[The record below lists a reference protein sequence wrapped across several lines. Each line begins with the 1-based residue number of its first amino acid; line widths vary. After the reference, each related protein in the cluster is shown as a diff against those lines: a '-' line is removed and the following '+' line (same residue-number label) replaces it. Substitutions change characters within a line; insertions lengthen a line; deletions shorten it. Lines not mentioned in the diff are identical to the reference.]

1 MLWVHSA
8 VALLYER
15 SVRVQFKRKESISFH
30 QISGS
35 NSKDFKLPTH
45 GSLLSF
51 NDSTKLP
58 DASTQGLQSTAAEQN
73 TLLSEWKDTSFQTG
87 TIMLS

>member
-1 MLWVHSA
+1 MSEVYVYNLNRANRDS
-8 VALLYER
+8 
-15 SVRVQFKRKESISFH
+15 
-30 QISGS
+30 
-35 NSKDFKLPTH
+35 
-45 GSLLSF
+45 SLLSF

-58 DASTQGLQSTAAEQN
+58 DASTQGLQSTIAEQN